1 MDGKILLGSVPQ
13 VLVEGLF
20 LLDELI
26 VELKDV
32 LLIIEFFQEFH
43 VHLAQ
48 DEI

>member
-1 MDGKILLGSVPQ
+1 MDGKILLGSVLQ

-32 LLIIEFFQEFH
+32 LLIIEFFQEFY